1 MSEDEADALA
11 GAGVFQMGANV
22 VHKTRFGDFQLLVT
36 GGRVTGTMYIET
48 VAANIEKWLKEQ
60 E

>member
-1 MSEDEADALA
+1 MSEDEADDLV

-22 VHKTRFGDFQLLVT
+22 VHKTKYGDFQLLVT
-36 GGRVTGTMYIET
+36 GGRVTGTKQIET
-48 VAANIEKWLKEQ
+48 VMANIEKWLKEQ